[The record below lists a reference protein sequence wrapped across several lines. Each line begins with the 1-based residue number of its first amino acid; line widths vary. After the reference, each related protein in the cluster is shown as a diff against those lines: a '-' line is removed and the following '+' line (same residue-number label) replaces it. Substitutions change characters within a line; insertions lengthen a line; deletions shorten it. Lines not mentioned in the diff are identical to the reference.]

1 LIIVQLLAIA
11 ATGID
16 DPGDPHPLPYIPI
29 LNPFDVLTIIG
40 LGAALH
46 LIVAVKTS
54 SRWLASGRFRLAII
68 LWSLAVFVLSTIAV
82 VRGVHH
88 LGGILWQQRVLA
100 NSVSVQS
107 ALSIYWAILGF
118 GGMIWGARHQNR
130 WIWVTGTGLMAL
142 VVVKLFVIDLGN
154 TGTVARIISFLGV
167 GALLLVVGYY
177 APAPPRQAVD
187 MDDKK

>member
-1 LIIVQLLAIA
+1 MSEAELSDVWAGSGAILVPALAAILIVLTRQNIAWPLQRYWSAYLAAAGVLIIVQLLAIA

-68 LWSLAVFVLSTIAV
+68 L
-82 VRGVHH
+82 
-88 LGGILWQQRVLA
+88 
-100 NSVSVQS
+100 
-107 ALSIYWAILGF
+107 
-118 GGMIWGARHQNR
+118 
-130 WIWVTGTGLMAL
+130 
-142 VVVKLFVIDLGN
+142 
-154 TGTVARIISFLGV
+154 
-167 GALLLVVGYY
+167 
-177 APAPPRQAVD
+177 
-187 MDDKK
+187 